1 MLIIAAVGEEK
12 KFSSTLLETLA
23 GSKNQTDKDRLIR
36 IAHKFY
42 EIFTCTWE
50 TSQENEDPKE

>member
-23 GSKNQTDKDRLIR
+23 GSKNQTDKDRLI
-36 IAHKFY
+36 
-42 EIFTCTWE
+42 
-50 TSQENEDPKE
+50 